1 MAMVTLKSTSTANIS
16 QTFPFENNAANR
28 DASFSSYLSGN
39 EESFVRKLAD
49 QASKDQQQHNNN
61 NHLGTKKEAADDE
74 EIGVFGAEKYFNG
87 VMDEETSVTSS
98 KSGSSSSTKKYDH
111 KKDKP
116 VSMDHMKIR
125 VQSGTPS
132 VRSESSLN
140 SQSALL
146 RSASRNPYRT
156 NTSKGHIQRK
166 NFFASLGCKCVCS
179 DKNSVD
185 VDEHVGEISFKKN
198 NHGANTGC
206 TITPINH
213 KPPDV
218 VDIVDEVIV
227 DMKKSEKLEKLG
239 VGLGREN
246 CFTFPTSKSGAGSLP
261 AKMLPFQQA
270 EEEAEKVRKSLE
282 VFGSPVFEKRNKSF
296 ALEKKLKMLPW
307 DEFPANSGRVIY
319 NNESDSDAS
328 SDLFEIESLTGKA
341 NPFLARQASDAGC
354 VTPTNCYA
362 PSEASIEW
370 SVVTASV
377 ADISMMSDF
386 EDHQRPAKMAPN
398 STNAK
403 ARMTKEIP
411 RHRSGALLGCKSQKS
426 VNVAGD
432 AHRST
437 YQHEKSYFEQQVTL
451 RRAESYV
458 PGTRFQAETTNKLTG
473 FDARVQGQRAL
484 AARPLPRSLSPHAS
498 HLLFM

>member
-1 MAMVTLKSTSTANIS
+1 MALVTLKSTSTANIS

-39 EESFVRKLAD
+39 EEAFVRKLAD
-49 QASKDQQQHNNN
+49 QASKEQQQHNNN
-61 NHLGTKKEAADDE
+61 NHLGTKKAADDE

-125 VQSGTPS
+125 VQPGTPS

-156 NTSKGHIQRK
+156 NTSKGHRQRQ

-198 NHGANTGC
+198 NVGANTGC
-206 TITPINH
+206 TITHINH
-213 KPPDV
+213 KPPGV

-426 VNVAGD
+426 VKVAGD

-451 RRAESYV
+451 RQAESYV

-484 AARPLPRSLSPHAS
+484 AARPLPRSHSPHAS